1 MRKNLRPMSPFSAS
15 LCLATTF
22 NKCTLQLCGCLW
34 LTSAPVR
41 RYDDLSV
48 EDNIVLA
55 AILFNKRGLHSRE
68 EVRSLVDHAIE
79 LLGLS
84 FIRCSIVGSAEKKG
98 ISGGQKKRVSIA
110 MEMVKEAAMF
120 FLDEPT
126 SGTVRCLKT
135 FLESF

>member
-1 MRKNLRPMSPFSAS
+1 ML
-15 LCLATTF
+15 LAHF
-22 NKCTLQLCGCLW
+22 H
-34 LTSAPVR
+34 PVR

-48 EDNIVLA
+48 EDNIFFA

-84 FIRCSIVGSAEKKG
+84 FIRYSIVGSAEKKG

-126 SGTVRCLKT
+126 SGTVCFLNT
-135 FLESF
+135 FLRIFCSKP